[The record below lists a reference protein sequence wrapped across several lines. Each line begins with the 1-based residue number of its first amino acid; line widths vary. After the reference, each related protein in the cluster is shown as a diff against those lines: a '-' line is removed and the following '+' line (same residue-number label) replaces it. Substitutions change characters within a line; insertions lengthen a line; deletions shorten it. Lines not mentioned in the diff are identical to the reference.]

1 MDSAIFEAPKENM
14 SKPKAIVSVIND
26 LSTDQRVHKV
36 CSFLTDQGY
45 DVLLVGRKKRDSV
58 PLNQRSYST
67 KRMVLLFEKG
77 ALFYA
82 FFNLRLFFFLLF
94 RKSQLLLSND
104 LDTLLPNSIIA
115 RLKGIPLVYDSHEY
129 FTEVPEL
136 LSRPKVRRIWER
148 IEQYTFPKLKT
159 VYTVNRSI
167 ADKYEHKYQIPVQV
181 VRNVSPLWKPASVP
195 TKHELG
201 IPENKRLLIMQGAG
215 LNIDRGIEEAI
226 AMMHHLNDT
235 VLMLVGDGDIIP
247 AMKQRV
253 QAEQLTDKVLFF
265 GKRPYAELMFFTV
278 HADLGLSLDQPTNP
292 NYEFSLPNKVF
303 DYMHAGTPIVCSNV
317 VEVANLV
324 RQHDLGL
331 VLTDYSPEHMAE
343 RIENLLSDAERM
355 LELKRNCE
363 KAALVENW
371 EKETEILQRIY
382 ANVH

>member
-1 MDSAIFEAPKENM
+1 M

-36 CSFLTDQGY
+36 CTFLTDQGY
-45 DVLLVGRKKRDSV
+45 DVLLVGRKKRDSL
-58 PLNQRSYST
+58 PLTERAYAT
-67 KRMVLLFEKG
+67 KRMKLYFEKG

-104 LDTLLPNSIIA
+104 LDTLLPNKLVA
-115 RLKGIPLVYDSHEY
+115 GLKNIPLVYDSHEY

-136 LSRPKVRRIWER
+136 LDRPKVRRVWER
-148 IEQYTFPKLKT
+148 IEQYCFPKLKT

-167 ADKYEHKYQIPVQV
+167 ADKYEQKYRVPVKV
-181 VRNVSPLWKPASVP
+181 VRNVSPLWRPEVVP
-195 TKHELG
+195 PKSELG

-215 LNIDRGIEEAI
+215 LNIHRGIEEAI
-226 AMMHHLNDT
+226 AMMHHLNDA
-235 VLMLVGDGDIIP
+235 VLMLVGDGDIVP

-253 QAEQLTDKVLFF
+253 EAEKLTDKVLFF
-265 GKRPYAELMFFTV
+265 GKRPYAELMFFTF

-303 DYMHAGTPIVCSNV
+303 DYMHAGTPVVCSNV
-317 VEVANLV
+317 VEVARLV
-324 RQHDLGL
+324 KQHDLGL
-331 VLTDYSPEHMAE
+331 VLDDYTPQHMADE
-343 RIENLLSDAERM
+343 IGNLLSDTERM
-355 LELKRNCE
+355 QQLKANCE

-371 EKETEILQRIY
+371 EKETEILQQIY
-382 ANVH
+382 TNVR

>member
-1 MDSAIFEAPKENM
+1 M

-36 CSFLTDQGY
+36 CTFLTEQGY
-45 DVLLVGRKKRDSV
+45 DVLLVGRKKRDSQ
-58 PLNQRSYST
+58 PLAPRIYAT
-67 KRMVLLFEKG
+67 KRMVLFFEKG

-104 LDTLLPNSIIA
+104 LDTLLPNKLIA
-115 RLKGIPLVYDSHEY
+115 GLKDIPLVYDSHEY

-136 LSRPKVRRIWER
+136 LSRPKVRRVWER
-148 IEQYTFPKLKT
+148 IEQYAFPKLKT
-159 VYTVNRSI
+159 VYTVNQSI
-167 ADKYEHKYQIPVQV
+167 AEKYRQKYRVPVQV
-181 VRNVSPLWKPASVP
+181 VRNVSPLWQPTTVP
-195 TKHELG
+195 GKSELG
-201 IPENKRLLIMQGAG
+201 IPENKQLLIMQGAG
-215 LNIDRGIEEAI
+215 LNIDRGVEEAI
-226 AMMHHLNDT
+226 AMMHHLHDT

-253 QAEQLTDKVLFF
+253 EAEQLTEKVLFF
-265 GKRPYAELMFFTV
+265 GKRPYAELMFFTF

-303 DYMHAGTPIVCSNV
+303 DYMHAGTPIVCSDV

-324 RQHDLGL
+324 KRHDLGL
-331 VLTDYSPEHMAE
+331 VLTDYTPEQMAKV
-343 RIENLLSDAERM
+343 ISNLLSDNERM
-355 LELKRNCE
+355 QQLKRNCE

-371 EKETEILQRIY
+371 EKESEILQRIY
-382 ANVH
+382 SNVS

>member
-1 MDSAIFEAPKENM
+1 M
-14 SKPKAIVSVIND
+14 SKPKVIVSVIND

-36 CSFLTDQGY
+36 CTFLIDQGY
-45 DVLLVGRKKRDSV
+45 DVLLVGRKKRDSL
-58 PLNQRSYST
+58 PLTERAYAT
-67 KRMVLLFEKG
+67 RRMKLYFEKG

-104 LDTLLPNSIIA
+104 LDTLLPNKLVSG
-115 RLKGIPLVYDSHEY
+115 LKNIPLVYDSHEY

-136 LSRPKVRRIWER
+136 LDRPKVRRVWER
-148 IEQYTFPKLKT
+148 IEQYCFPKLKT

-167 ADKYEHKYQIPVQV
+167 ADKYEQKYHVPVNV
-181 VRNVSPLWKPASVP
+181 VRNVSPLWRPEVVP
-195 TKHELG
+195 PKSELG

-215 LNIDRGIEEAI
+215 LNIHRGIEEAI
-226 AMMHHLNDT
+226 AMMHHLNDA

-253 QAEQLTDKVLFF
+253 EAEKLTDIVLFF
-265 GKRPYAELMFFTV
+265 GKRPYAELMFFTF

-303 DYMHAGTPIVCSNV
+303 DYMHAGTPVVCSNV
-317 VEVANLV
+317 VEVARLV
-324 RQHDLGL
+324 KQHDLGL
-331 VLTDYSPEHMAE
+331 VLDDYTPQHMADE
-343 RIENLLSDAERM
+343 IGNLLSDTERM
-355 LELKRNCE
+355 QQLKANCE

-371 EKETEILQRIY
+371 EKETEILQQIY
-382 ANVH
+382 TNVR

>member
-1 MDSAIFEAPKENM
+1 M
-14 SKPKAIVSVIND
+14 SRPKAIVSVIND

-36 CSFLTDQGY
+36 CTFLTDQGY
-45 DVLLVGRKKRDSV
+45 DVLLVGRKKHDSV
-58 PLNQRSYST
+58 ALNERPYAT
-67 KRMVLLFEKG
+67 KRMVLFFEKG

-104 LDTLLPNSIIA
+104 LDTLLPNKLISG
-115 RLKGIPLVYDSHEY
+115 LKNIPLVYDSHEY

-159 VYTVNRSI
+159 VYTVNQSI
-167 ADKYEHKYQIPVQV
+167 ADKYQQKYRIPVQV
-181 VRNVSPLWKPASVP
+181 VRNVSPLWKPTTVP
-195 TKHELG
+195 GKHELG
-201 IPENKRLLIMQGAG
+201 IPENTRLLIMQGAG

-253 QAEQLTDKVLFF
+253 EAEQLTDKVLFF
-265 GKRPYAELMFFTV
+265 GKRPYAELMFFTF

-324 RQHDLGL
+324 KQHDLGL
-331 VLTDYSPEHMAE
+331 VLTDYTPQHMASL
-343 RIENLLSDAERM
+343 IGNLLSDNERM
-355 LELKRNCE
+355 LQLKRNCE

-382 ANVH
+382 ADVS

>member
-1 MDSAIFEAPKENM
+1 M
-14 SKPKAIVSVIND
+14 SKPRAIVSVIND

-58 PLNQRSYST
+58 ALNQRPYST

-94 RKSQLLLSND
+94 RKSQLLVSND
-104 LDTLLPNSIIA
+104 LDTLLPNVLIA
-115 RLKGIPLVYDSHEY
+115 RFKRVPLVYDSHEY

-148 IEQYTFPKLKT
+148 IEQYAFPKLKT
-159 VYTVNRSI
+159 VYTVNQSI
-167 ADKYEHKYQIPVQV
+167 AGKYHQKYHVPIQV
-181 VRNVSPLWKPASVP
+181 VRNVSPLWKPTNIPS
-195 TKHELG
+195 KSELG
-201 IPENKRLLIMQGAG
+201 IPENKHLLIMQGAG
-215 LNIDRGIEEAI
+215 LNIDRGVEEAI
-226 AMMHHLNDT
+226 AMMHYLNDT

-253 QAEQLTDKVLFF
+253 EAEQLTEKVLFF
-265 GKRPYAELMFFTV
+265 GKRPYAELMVFTF

-303 DYMHAGTPIVCSNV
+303 DYMHAGTPIICSDV

-324 RQHDLGL
+324 KQHDLGL
-331 VLTDYSPEHMAE
+331 VLTDYAPEHMAQL
-343 RIENLLSDAERM
+343 IGHLLSDTDRM
-355 LELKRNCE
+355 HQLKLNCE
-363 KAALVENW
+363 KAALIENW
-371 EKETEILQRIY
+371 EKETETLQRIY
-382 ANVH
+382 ANVR